1 MQRVTDLSKEE
12 FKTLLGEVIEEKLRE
27 LIDPDFGLELR
38 EDFIQKLEASIAS
51 RERVSF
57 EDVKRR
63 LGLS

>member
-38 EDFIQKLEASIAS
+38 DDFIQKLEASIAS